1 MYCVIMAGG
10 SGTRFWPRSR
20 ENRSKQFLAI
30 LGDQTLIQNTIK
42 RCRDLVE
49 VNNIFIVAK
58 KSQKKLIETHLSSVP
73 VENLIYEPDGKNTA
87 PCIGLAALFVQ
98 KKDRDGIMVI
108 TPADHLIRKVVRFHK
123 TIRYAVELA
132 KIRSCLVTVG
142 IYPTHPATGF
152 GYIQID
158 SEVENKEDIKSYR
171 IKTFAEKPNLETARR
186 FLESGDFYWNSG
198 IFIFK
203 ASVYLKMVEEF
214 LPEVYDGLMEIKK
227 SIGKSNY
234 EEVLYR
240 VYRQIR
246 SISIDYGIMEKT
258 KNVCMVEGDFLW
270 SDLGSWEQVFKLS
283 SKDNNGN
290 RIEGNAVL
298 IDTKNSYIYSDKG
311 VIAVIGLEDVVI
323 VNDGGATLICNRER
337 AEDVK
342 SIVNQL
348 KHQKFHKYI

>member
-20 ENRSKQFLAI
+20 ENKSKQFLSI
-30 LGDQTLIQNTIK
+30 LGEQTLIQNTMK
-42 RCRDLVE
+42 RSRGLVD
-49 VNNIFIVAK
+49 VDNIFVVAK
-58 KSQKKLIETHLSSVP
+58 SSQKELIETQLSNIP
-73 VENLIYEPDGKNTA
+73 EENRIYEPTGKNTA
-87 PCIGLAALFVQ
+87 PCIGLAALFIQ
-98 KKDRDGIMVI
+98 KRDRNGVMVI
-108 TPADHLIRKVVRFHK
+108 TPADHLIKKNNRFRE

-132 KIRSCLVTVG
+132 DSQACLVTVG
-142 IYPTHPATGF
+142 IYPTRPATGY

-158 SEVENKEDIKSYR
+158 DEVENKEKIKSYR
-171 IKTFAEKPNLETARR
+171 IKTFAEKPNLETANR

-234 EEVLYR
+234 DEVLSR

-258 KNVCMVEGDFLW
+258 KNVCMIEGDFLW
-270 SDLGSWEQVFKLS
+270 SDLGSWGQVFELS
-283 SKDNNGN
+283 SKDSNGN

-298 IDTKNSYIYSDKG
+298 IDTKNSFISSDKG
-311 VIAVIGLEDVVI
+311 IIAVIGLEDIVV
-323 VNDGGATLICNRER
+323 VNNGGSILICNRER
-337 AEDVK
+337 TEDVK
-342 SIVNQL
+342 LIVNNL
-348 KHQKFHKYI
+348 KQQKYHKYV